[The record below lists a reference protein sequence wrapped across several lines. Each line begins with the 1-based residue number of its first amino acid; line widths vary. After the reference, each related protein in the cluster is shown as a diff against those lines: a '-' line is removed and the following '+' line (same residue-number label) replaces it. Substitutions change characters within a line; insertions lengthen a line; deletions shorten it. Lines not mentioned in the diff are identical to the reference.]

1 MGKRKSIP
9 LSGSDQG
16 KKPKE
21 SSPEMLPEGEALGA
35 KWRRRGAEEGEKGNE
50 LLKKKVLEG
59 ERDGAKENLNVEK
72 HIAAAEV
79 SAIGTVRS

>member
-1 MGKRKSIP
+1 MSE
-9 LSGSDQG
+9 SDQG

-21 SSPEMLPEGEALGA
+21 SSPEKLPEGEALGA

-72 HIAAAEV
+72 HSAAEV
-79 SAIGTVRS
+79 SAIVTEQNRTERNGVS

>member
-1 MGKRKSIP
+1 MHKQV
-9 LSGSDQG
+9 LY
-16 KKPKE
+16 KKNWKE
-21 SSPEMLPEGEALGA
+21 RQR
-35 KWRRRGAEEGEKGNE
+35 RRRGAEEGEKGNE